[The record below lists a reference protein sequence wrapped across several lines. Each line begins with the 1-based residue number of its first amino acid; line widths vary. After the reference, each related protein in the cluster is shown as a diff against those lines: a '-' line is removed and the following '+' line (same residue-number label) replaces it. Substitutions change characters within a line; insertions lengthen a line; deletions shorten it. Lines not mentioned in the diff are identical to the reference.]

1 MRDTI
6 VIGAGLAG
14 LMGALA
20 LAEAG
25 RRPLVLATG
34 YGTTHW
40 GNGTIDVWGQP
51 TTGGP
56 RAAVAAVIASDPDHP
71 YARTGVVGLEAA
83 CARFRQVMQAA
94 AYPFVGDLLSDIVIP
109 TALGGFRRAALVP
122 RTMSAGALKAG
133 DRVLIAG
140 FRQLRDFFPPLM
152 AQNLRSQGI
161 AARGVYVELPPV
173 SRSLDFT
180 TRTLAQYFDDDAFRA
195 HVGAQLAHLR
205 GDASHIG
212 LPAVLGMRQPL
223 EVIAELER
231 HSGAQIFEVATLPP
245 SVPGMRIA
253 GILERAIV
261 AAGGRIQ
268 IGSAVLRGVA
278 ADDRLTDVV
287 SEAAAREQHHRVT
300 RCLLASGGIAGGG
313 VRTDQ
318 TGAVWETALG
328 LPLAAPA
335 ARRTWFA
342 SRSLDPRGHAIF
354 RAGVLSDDRLR
365 PLDQRGHVV
374 YRNVTVAGGALA
386 GADTMRERSRSGVAL
401 ATGWAAGSRL
411 ATVEA

>member
-34 YGTTHW
+34 HGATHW
-40 GNGTIDVWGQP
+40 GSGTIDVWGQAAG
-51 TTGGP
+51 GGP
-56 RAAVAAVIASDPDHP
+56 RSAVAAVIAGDPDHP
-71 YARTGVVGLEAA
+71 YARTGVAGLEAA

-94 AYPFVGDLLSDIVIP
+94 AYPFVGDLHSDLMIP
-109 TALGGFRRAALVP
+109 TALGAFRRAALVP

-140 FRQLRDFFPPLM
+140 FRQFRDFYPPLM

-161 AARGVYVELPPV
+161 AARGVYLELPPV
-173 SRSLDFT
+173 NRNLDFT
-180 TRTLAQYFDDDAFRA
+180 TRSLAQCFDDGGFRA
-195 HVGAQLAHLR
+195 HVGAQLARLR

-212 LPAVLGMRQPL
+212 LPAVLGMRHPL
-223 EVIAELER
+223 DVIADLER
-231 HSGAQIFEVATLPP
+231 HSGGQVFEIATLPP

-278 ADDRLTDVV
+278 DGDRLTTVV
-287 SEAAAREQHHRVT
+287 SEAAAREQQHCVA

-335 ARRTWFA
+335 SRRAWFA

-354 RAGVLSDDRLR
+354 RTGVLSDDRLR
-365 PLDQRGHVV
+365 PLDQRGVV
-374 YRNVTVAGGALA
+374 IYRNVTVAGGALA
-386 GADTMRERSRSGVAL
+386 GADTIRERSRSGVAL

-411 ATVEA
+411 AAIEA